1 MKKII
6 ASISLIILMTGC
18 SSELPLKDLTTSRQW
33 FDQGAERVKQRKTEL
48 NQQQKILQQSLTKS
62 NKAKNIIF
70 VVGDGMGVSTLT
82 AARIFIGQQ
91 QGFLGEEF
99 ALSFEHFPHSAL
111 IKTYNVDL
119 QTPDS
124 AGTMSALMT
133 GIKTNEGII
142 SLPDS
147 TVRGDCNP
155 SASLPTFVD
164 LAKAKGKSTAMV
176 TTARV
181 THATPATTY
190 AHSSDRNWES
200 DHALPQ
206 LAKDSGCLDIASQ
219 FVHSDALSLIHI

>member
-164 LAKAKGKSTAMV
+164 LAKAKGKSTACLLY
-176 TTARV
+176 TSPSPR
-181 THATPATTY
+181 
-190 AHSSDRNWES
+190 
-200 DHALPQ
+200 
-206 LAKDSGCLDIASQ
+206 DS
-219 FVHSDALSLIHI
+219 